1 MQPASPVLR
10 VRAVAVEN
18 RLVAEEEPVLPSLFA
33 FSLLIHAAVNPAAG
47 APSPAA
53 AAFEK
58 LRSAAGE
65 WTGTYEWSGARTG
78 GGAIEVRYAVM
89 ARNSAVIETLIQG
102 GEPTMM
108 SVYHLD
114 GSDLR
119 MTHYCGAQNQ
129 PRLKASRIDPARGE
143 IDFAFVDVTNLA
155 SPTSGHVHG
164 AQIRMPD
171 AEHLTI
177 VFLFLAGKDRSTE
190 RIELRRA
197 TPAPAAEPGR

>member
-1 MQPASPVLR
+1 MLPAVY
-10 VRAVAVEN
+10 AV
-18 RLVAEEEPVLPSLFA
+18 P
-33 FSLLIHAAVNPAAG
+33 LLILAAVNPAATP
-47 APSPAA
+47 APTPAA

-58 LRSAAGE
+58 MRALAGE
-65 WTGTYEWSGARTG
+65 WTGTYDWSGTRTG
-78 GGAIEVRYAVM
+78 GGAIVVRYAVI

-119 MTHYCGAQNQ
+119 MTHYCAAQNQ

-155 SPTSGHVHG
+155 SPDAGHVHG
-164 AQIRMPD
+164 AEIRMPD
-171 AEHLTI
+171 ADHLTI
-177 VFLFLAGKDRSTE
+177 VFLFQAGKDKSTE

-197 TPAPAAEPGR
+197 G